1 MSSAYQSNLL
11 KSFHKFL
18 HKSWSDSGPIK
29 NDYLVISAVILKN
42 TTTASTPLFFAKPTV
57 SSILD
62 TKVCVHV
69 QVKVKVI
76 LGKTTIYIEWFNE
89 RKVSP
94 TTMDASLC
102 TCGESSGQ
110 NLHRAERLGAH
121 QDQARAPFVHQ
132 SEITFFLIP
141 IVIVLNHL

>member
-1 MSSAYQSNLL
+1 MQSG
-11 KSFHKFL
+11 SPT
-18 HKSWSDSGPIK
+18 DM
-29 NDYLVISAVILKN
+29 YLDVTSRSKWVGEADLRYELNPRVRCAFGNVLTIRS
-42 TTTASTPLFFAKPTV
+42 V
-57 SSILD
+57 S
-62 TKVCVHV
+62 
-69 QVKVKVI
+69 KVKVI
-76 LGKTTIYIEWFNE
+76 LAKTTIYIERFNE

-132 SEITFFLIP
+132 SEIIFFLIS
-141 IVIVLNHL
+141 IVIVLNYL